1 MRITAGNNIYKK
13 LAVQCLNEAL
23 CFVSCSVVA
32 DSLVLRNRQLLVA
45 SKPLA
50 VIVKDDRVKNKILT
64 IMIRT
69 VSQKMGVKENSR
81 AFFINADNETLDN
94 INLPAIDISPKLE
107 DDFDY
112 IHLFVKTQ
120 AEFIEHFPK
129 LKPHLK
135 STGMLWI
142 SWPKGGKL
150 GTDLNIKSV
159 IKLGYD
165 FGLVESTCLSIN
177 DIWSGLKFTHPKK
190 GKVYNNSYGKLNQD
204 KTTNR

>member
-1 MRITAGNNIYKK
+1 
-13 LAVQCLNEAL
+13 
-23 CFVSCSVVA
+23 
-32 DSLVLRNRQLLVA
+32 
-45 SKPLA
+45 
-50 VIVKDDRVKNKILT
+50 
-64 IMIRT
+64 MIRT
-69 VSQKMGVKENSR
+69 ISQKMGVKENSR
-81 AFFINADNETLDN
+81 AVFVNAQKEALEN
-94 INLPAIDISPKLE
+94 INLPTLKIQEKME
-107 DDFDY
+107 DELDY

-120 AEFIEHFPK
+120 TEFITYFPK

-135 STGMLWI
+135 LNGMLWV

-190 GKVYNNSYGKLNQD
+190 GKVYNNSYGKLKEVLDQD
-204 KTTNR
+204 KS

>member
-1 MRITAGNNIYKK
+1 LWLIKVWFSAST
-13 LAVQCLNEAL
+13 
-23 CFVSCSVVA
+23 FVVKIA
-32 DSLVLRNRQLLVA
+32 TFA
-45 SKPLA
+45 KPEI
-50 VIVKDDRVKNKILT
+50 VIGHLKDDRVKNKILT

-135 STGMLWI
+135 W
-142 SWPKGGKL
+142 
-150 GTDLNIKSV
+150 
-159 IKLGYD
+159 
-165 FGLVESTCLSIN
+165 
-177 DIWSGLKFTHPKK
+177 
-190 GKVYNNSYGKLNQD
+190 
-204 KTTNR
+204 